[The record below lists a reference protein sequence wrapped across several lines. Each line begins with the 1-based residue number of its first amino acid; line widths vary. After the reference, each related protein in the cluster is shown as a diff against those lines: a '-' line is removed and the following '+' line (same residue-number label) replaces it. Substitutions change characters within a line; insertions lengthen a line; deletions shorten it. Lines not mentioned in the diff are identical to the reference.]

1 MISVQQVS
9 HSYQIGKKQNKQ
21 NIPVLNELS
30 FEIDSGEIIGII
42 GKSGSGKSTLLH
54 ILAGFLQPTD
64 GKVIINGNQLVG
76 MSEEKLAG
84 FRAKHI
90 GFIFQNFQLMPKHT
104 AKENIELSL
113 TLSGV
118 SKKERQSIVKK
129 WMEKLEIEHVADHYP
144 SELSGGQQQ
153 RVAIARAMVHEPP
166 VIFADEPTG
175 NVDTETEE
183 SILSIIQQLNKE
195 FNLTFVM
202 ITHDKEVAS
211 ISDRVY
217 TLTKGT
223 LKEVDKDEIR

>member
-1 MISVQQVS
+1 
-9 HSYQIGKKQNKQ
+9 
-21 NIPVLNELS
+21 
-30 FEIDSGEIIGII
+30 
-42 GKSGSGKSTLLH
+42 
-54 ILAGFLQPTD
+54 
-64 GKVIINGNQLVG
+64 
-76 MSEEKLAG
+76 
-84 FRAKHI
+84 
-90 GFIFQNFQLMPKHT
+90 MPKHT